1 MALVAADSH
10 IASAFLATVEKF
22 PDRPA
27 SRIREIESLTG
38 WGRKD
43 GIWLVQT
50 WSEVSE
56 KVNLI
61 ARGLIDKGV
70 QHGDRVALF
79 VNNCPE
85 WQQID
90 FAILTA
96 GAVTVP
102 LYATSTVD
110 QIRHIVNDSG
120 SMMIFCGEAEA
131 ERVNEAKEGTSL
143 VSAISLK
150 ATKEGFTTLQEFI
163 TDVSPESQEQL
174 EARRELWSPEDL
186 FSLIYTSGTTGE
198 PRGVMLQHK
207 APMAQNEALA
217 EVFTRVTPDDESLA
231 FLPLSHALERAWN
244 IFCMTQGCMTTYC
257 PDARLVADLMVLAQP
272 TMLVSVPRLYEKVA
286 ATAKGKVVKSAVK
299 SKIFTWA
306 LQVGGQMQR
315 ANRKGKTPRLWW
327 RAQFPV
333 ADKLVFSAVRDAM
346 GGHKTVLACGGAP
359 LRKDVEEFFSAIGL
373 PILMGYG
380 LTEAAPLVSFNRPT
394 AYKVGSAGQVMK
406 NGQLRIYEE
415 GEILFRGPNVMKGYW
430 NNPEATKEA
439 FIAALPD
446 DENQTP
452 WLRTGDVGYIDSDDF
467 LVITDRLKDIIIT
480 SGGKNISPQAI
491 EGLILSNPLFEQAV
505 LLGDA
510 RPYVTL
516 LVKPSLEGLTEL
528 AEKLQLT
535 GKSAPEWLSD
545 PKLTA
550 EVRKQ
555 ATAMTAKLPSHEQ
568 FKDMR
573 VLFEEFTMENGLL
586 TPTLKV
592 RRREVERRF
601 AGTIEEMYSKVV
613 EFKDRV
619 VESYEEAVQAWRNS
633 EDTEEE
639 GIDQAPEEGIAAD
652 EDTPQAASEN

>member
-1 MALVAADSH
+1 MTHVDSDSH
-10 IASAFLATVEKF
+10 ISAAFLATVEKY
-22 PDRPA
+22 PDRTA
-27 SRIREIESLTG
+27 SRIRAEESLTG

-50 WSEVSE
+50 WSEVAE

-61 ARGLIDKGV
+61 ARGLVDQGV

-90 FAILTA
+90 FAILSV

-120 SMMIFCGEAEA
+120 AVLMFCGDAEA
-131 ERVNEAKEGTSL
+131 ERVSEAKEGTTL
-143 VSAISLK
+143 REIISLK
-150 ATKEGFTTLQEFI
+150 RTNEGFPTIAEFI
-163 TDVSPESQEQL
+163 AGVSPESQSEL

-207 APMAQNEALA
+207 APMAQNEALSD
-217 EVFTRVTPDDESLA
+217 VFKNITVEDHSLA

-244 IFCMTQGCMTTYC
+244 IYCMSKGCMTTYC
-257 PDARLVADLMVLAQP
+257 PDARLVAELMVLAQP
-272 TMLVSVPRLYEKVA
+272 TMIVSVPRLYEKVA
-286 ATAKGKVVKSAVK
+286 STAKGKVVDSPLK

-306 LQVGGQMQR
+306 LQVGGQMQH
-315 ANRKGKTPRLWW
+315 ANRKGKNPRLWW
-327 RAQFPV
+327 RAQFPI
-333 ADKLVFSAVRDAM
+333 ADKLVFSAVREAM
-346 GGHKTVLACGGAP
+346 GGTKTVLACGGAP

-373 PILMGYG
+373 PIVPGYG
-380 LTEAAPLVSFNRPT
+380 LTEAGPLVSFNRPT
-394 AYKVGSAGQVMK
+394 AFKVGSAGQVMK
-406 NGQLRIYEE
+406 NGQLRIHEE
-415 GEILFRGPNVMKGYW
+415 SEILYRGPNVMKGYW
-430 NNPEATKEA
+430 NNPEATEEA
-439 FIAALPD
+439 FLPALPD
-446 DENQTP
+446 DENQDP
-452 WLRTGDVGYIDSDDF
+452 WLRTGDAGYIDNDDF

-516 LVKPSLEGLTEL
+516 LVKPSMEGLSEL

-535 GKSAPEWLSD
+535 GKSISEQMSD
-545 PKLTA
+545 PKLVE
-550 EVRKQ
+550 EVRRQ
-555 ATAMTAKLPSHEQ
+555 AMAMTSKLPSHEQ

-573 VLFEEFTMENGLL
+573 VLLEDFTMENGLL

-601 AGTIEEMYSKVV
+601 AGTIEEMYAKVV
-613 EFKDRV
+613 GFKDRV
-619 VESYEEAVQAWRNS
+619 VETYEEAVQAWHNNDDTDEEAVNS
-633 EDTEEE
+633 VETENVETQAEE
-639 GIDQAPEEGIAAD
+639 PEV
-652 EDTPQAASEN
+652 ASQE

>member
-61 ARGLIDKGV
+61 ARGLIDNGV

-639 GIDQAPEEGIAAD
+639 GIDQAPEEGIAAA

>member
-120 SMMIFCGEAEA
+120 SVMIFCGEAEA